1 VRPDLTIEDL
11 LFTDSTPE
19 EGEVIGIS
27 VIVKN
32 NGNAPATA
40 VSLVSYDNN
49 EYFDEQAVDVIQP
62 GQAHEF
68 TLERKMDVGYHTLYF
83 TVSSGEKEG
92 DMNDNQA
99 FEDMRVRSEPKGLPI
114 PGLGPALTVLC
125 LLIATMSVS
134 AASSSK
140 RRRHG

>member
-1 VRPDLTIEDL
+1 
-11 LFTDSTPE
+11 
-19 EGEVIGIS
+19 
-27 VIVKN
+27 VKN

-92 DMNDNQA
+92 NMNDNQA
-99 FEDMRVRSEPKGLPI
+99 FEDMRVRSEPNGLPI

-125 LLIATMSVS
+125 LIMAAMAVS
-134 AASSSK
+134 AASSSE
-140 RRRHG
+140 RRRRGCGGKR